1 MSIKKLFAAALIC
14 VASAA
19 IAFGQTAKYPFG
31 TNKTYPNGF
40 KPATVDTAKARSW
53 YNAWKGEALKN
64 CTGKGIMV
72 TADDQNQVKV
82 EGVGWAMIAT
92 AYMGDK
98 ENFDG
103 IYQFYNASS
112 KLTPRSGGMMSWL
125 VDCNGIYQNSANNE
139 GTAPDG
145 DLDVAFGLVVASWQ
159 WGGAYLDSA
168 RAAIGRVRQIVN
180 FCGDL
185 AVIAGGYNGG
195 VWGGGCNYTDM
206 SYYSPAF
213 FRVFADVTGDT
224 VWNKLA
230 NDTYTHLERN
240 ANAATG
246 LVSDWHSVQDG
257 APFLREGGAQDKDTY
272 YSYDA
277 CRTPWRIALD
287 YLWNG
292 DERAKT
298 WATKIT
304 TWAHGQGVS
313 SLKDGYNLD
322 GTPSQQGNAGI
333 AFLGAWAVGAMTHSQ
348 TITDAFGTAVS
359 NASTNHWY
367 QRHTGNMY
375 LLALTG
381 NMWKEDMLV
390 TNGVKLAVAIEGKG
404 SVKRSPDKYLYSSGD
419 KVTLT
424 ARPDRG
430 YVFDGWS
437 GTGTSNSKDTVI
449 EVTLSAS
456 TNITARFVLSADG
469 TNLVVNGDF
478 SDGMN
483 GWALNKW
490 GNSQASESVGPNGI
504 TITINTLPTDNKIT
518 DLQLVQATLPLLKG
532 NTYRVSFDASA
543 TAARTMLVMAQ
554 LGETPWTSYFEK
566 TVELTTNKESYI
578 IEFEM
583 TENNNEI
590 ARLGFNIGNENPSVT
605 IGNISV
611 ILLQGNVSIADKN
624 IPQAN
629 VKKSSLKVTAK
640 KSAISVKF
648 KAKNSGTTDLR
659 LYGLKG
665 NLVAKT
671 NLQTVSGKSY
681 THTFNASNIPNGFY
695 VVSVHSNG
703 VVEQSRVIIPK

>member
-1 MSIKKLFAAALIC
+1 MSIRKLITTALIC
-14 VASAA
+14 AA
-19 IAFGQTAKYPFG
+19 AAATAFGQTAKYPFG
-31 TNKTYPNGF
+31 SNKSYPNGF
-40 KPATVDTAKARSW
+40 KPATVDTAKVRSW
-53 YNAWKGEALKN
+53 YNSWKNEALKPCN
-64 CTGKGIMV
+64 GKGIMV

-82 EGVGWAMIAT
+82 EGVGWALIAT

-112 KLTPRSGGMMSWL
+112 KLSARSGGMMSWL
-125 VDCNGIYQNSANNE
+125 VDCNGIYQNSQNNE

-159 WGGAYLDSA
+159 WGGSYLDSA

-180 FCGDL
+180 FCDTL

-230 NDTYTHLERN
+230 NDTYTHLNRN

-246 LVSDWHSVQDG
+246 LVSDWHSVEDG
-257 APFLREGGAQDKDTY
+257 APFLREGGDSNKDKF

-277 CRTPWRIALD
+277 CRAPWRISLD

-298 WATKIT
+298 WAEKIT

-313 SLKDGYNLD
+313 NLKDGYSLD
-322 GTPSQQGNAGI
+322 GTPSQQGSAGI

-348 TITDAFGTAVS
+348 TITDAFGTAVANS
-359 NASTNHWY
+359 NNNHWY

-390 TNGVKLAVAIEGKG
+390 SSGVKLAVAIEGKG
-404 SVKRSPDKYLYSSGD
+404 TVKRSPDKYLYSSGD

-430 YVFDGWS
+430 YIFDGWS
-437 GTGTSNSKDTVI
+437 GAGASNGKDTVI
-449 EVTLSAS
+449 EVTLSAN
-456 TNITARFVLSADG
+456 TNITAKFVLSADG

-478 SDGMN
+478 SDGTN

-490 GNSQASESVGPNGI
+490 GNSQASESVGADGI
-504 TITINTLPTDNKIT
+504 TINITTLPTDNKIT

-532 NTYRVSFDASA
+532 NKYRVTFDASA
-543 TAARTMLVMAQ
+543 AAPRTMLVMSQ
-554 LGETPWTSYFEK
+554 LGEAPWTSYFEE
-566 TVELTTNKESYI
+566 TVDLTTSKTTYT

-583 TENNNEI
+583 KENDNEI
-590 ARLGFNIGNENPSVT
+590 ARLGFNIGNANPSVT

-611 ILLQGNVSIADKN
+611 VLLSDNVSIAGKN
-624 IPQAN
+624 VPQQN
-629 VKKSSLKVTAK
+629 VKRSSLKVTAK
-640 KSAISVKF
+640 KSVINVKF
-648 KAKNSGTTDLR
+648 KAKNTGTAELR

-671 NLQTVSGKSY
+671 TLPTVSGKSY
-681 THTFNASNIPNGFY
+681 SHTFSAGKIPNGFY
-695 VVSVHSNG
+695 IVSVHSNG
-703 VVEQSRVIIPK
+703 SIERSKAIKPR